1 MSNLEWLGVPPP
13 PGGVLLVACSG
24 WNDAGQAA
32 SSAVEWVRRP
42 HQSQRLA
49 RLDPD
54 AFFDYQAHRPIIEI
68 NAGTLSSFQWP
79 GGTFHTV
86 TGPAVPLVTYTGDE
100 PSHRWRALAD
110 EIIDLIGR
118 CGIERVITFGALAS
132 DVPHTRV
139 PPLTLMATDPELA
152 ERIPGNRV
160 TYHGPTGFIGT
171 LHVACAKA
179 DVAAVSL
186 WAPVPHYLSGTAQPL
201 ATMALLE
208 GFAIASGIAVD
219 MTGLDTLAAAWR
231 RQADELVAD
240 DPEAQEIVE
249 SLETQYDAGDPPPA
263 FSGDDVP
270 SGESIAAELEAFLR
284 ENDER

>member
-1 MSNLEWLGVPPP
+1 MSDIERIGEPPP
-13 PGGVLLVACSG
+13 PGGVLLFACAG

-42 HQSQRLA
+42 HRSRVFA

-54 AFFDYQAHRPIIEI
+54 AFFDYQAHRPTIDIKDG
-68 NAGTLSSFQWP
+68 ALQSFQWP

-86 TGPAVPLVTYTGDE
+86 TGPPVPLITYTGDE
-100 PSHRWRALAD
+100 PSHRWRAFTNDVAELARECD
-110 EIIDLIGR
+110 VR
-118 CGIERVITFGALAS
+118 QVITFGSLLS

-139 PPLTLMATDPELA
+139 PPLTRMATRPELMAG
-152 ERIPGNRV
+152 IPGSGT
-160 TYHGPTGFIGT
+160 TYHGPTGIIGT
-171 LHVACAKA
+171 LHVACSKA
-179 DVAAVSL
+179 DIPSVSL
-186 WAPVPHYLSGTAQPL
+186 WAPVPHYLSGASQPL

-208 GFAIASGIAVD
+208 GFAVASGIAVD
-219 MTGLDTLAAAWR
+219 MTGLDTLAVAWR

-249 SLETQYDAGDPPPA
+249 ALEAQYDAGELPPLFA
-263 FSGDDVP
+263 DDDVP
-270 SGESIAAELEAFLR
+270 SGDSIAAELEAFLR